1 MSSDESGVNEQNDD
15 DREAT
20 GAVSSLGGVP
30 RANGGGGGLTS
41 TDLAMLGHAMRTED
55 STLLQRYAVARN
67 AGLAFEGDRDYYE
80 VLGYDRDPDPEDYY
94 AAYLRNDIARRIVDA
109 KPNATWSERPHVVD
123 DANEGTSEEPET
135 EFEQAV
141 EYLFDEHRLLH
152 YLERADK
159 VSGIGEYGL
168 ILLGLAEDA
177 DENSNLDLSEPAT
190 EGDYRSLLDT
200 KDESGPD
207 DLAYLATFSQARV
220 TDIDTVD
227 DPTNPRYGLPES
239 YQIEFETAD
248 SSSTKVVHYTRVIH
262 IAEDLL
268 ENEVFGRPRL
278 EPVYNRLK
286 DLEKV
291 LGGSA
296 EMFWRGADR
305 KFQLNY
311 TGEGRV
317 GDGDEL
323 EEQAEEMIH
332 GLRNVMRT
340 QNTEVNQ
347 LDGEAVD
354 PSGIVEQEL
363 KHVAGTV
370 GIPLRIL
377 TGSERGELAST
388 QDRATFYEL
397 IDQRSEQFAEPQ
409 ILRPVLDRLVTLG
422 LLPEPSGG
430 GYSVEWPDR
439 FSLNELEKAQ
449 LEKETA
455 QALKSAAPMGNPGQL
470 ATVPEIRENVFGWS
484 PERGAEVS
492 SPDGGESGADVP
504 GDDGGGDVTDESDE
518 DRAAFDEVLDDLDP
532 DPEAQ
537 AALRG
542 TAQAD
547 GGTVAATLDEWLELP
562 VEACRRLVGNDEGVP
577 PTDDLDALYS
587 AYNDKRNMAVS
598 DLERWENSTCFE
610 DYASSS
616 SGDPQAAVDRNKR
629 LIRRSKDEWTA
640 DDRRD
645 AVRML
650 SFHERHGAQDSDQ
663 SVSAECDISPSTAG
677 QISWAFD
684 PTGRF
689 S

>member
-1 MSSDESGVNEQNDD
+1 MSSDDETD
-15 DREAT
+15 DRAAT
-20 GAVSSLGGVP
+20 GAVSNLGGVP
-30 RANGGGGGLTS
+30 RPAANTVGA
-41 TDLAMLGHAMRTED
+41 TDLAMLGHALATED

-67 AGLAFEGDRDYYE
+67 AGQAFAGDRDYYE

-94 AAYLRNDIARRIVDA
+94 ATYLRNDIARRIVDA
-109 KPNATWSERPHVVD
+109 EPNASWRERPDVVD
-123 DANEGTSEEPET
+123 DAEVGPEDEAET

-152 YLERADK
+152 YLERADT
-159 VSGIGEYGL
+159 VSGIGEYGV
-168 ILLGLAEDA
+168 ILLGLAETTEGD
-177 DENSNLDLSEPAT
+177 DDPSLDLNQPAT
-190 EGDYRSLLDT
+190 DGDYRSLLDT
-200 KDESGPD
+200 KDEDGAD

-220 TDIDTVD
+220 VDIETVD

-239 YQIEFETAD
+239 YDIEFETAD
-248 SSSTKVVHYTRVIH
+248 TASTKTVHYTRVVH

-278 EPVYNRLK
+278 EAVYNRLK

-340 QNTEVNQ
+340 QNTELNAIE
-347 LDGEAVD
+347 GEDVD
-354 PSGIVEQEL
+354 PTGVVEQEL

-388 QDRATFYEL
+388 QDRATFYER
-397 IDQRSEQFAEPQ
+397 IRERRERFCEPQ
-409 ILRPVLDRLVTLG
+409 ILRPLLDRLITLG
-422 LLPEPSGG
+422 LLPAPSGES
-430 GYSVEWPDR
+430 YTVEWPDL
-439 FSLNELEKAQ
+439 FSLNALEQAELRAQ
-449 LEKETA
+449 DAK
-455 QALKSAAPMGNPGQL
+455 ALKQAAPMGNPGQL
-470 ATVPEIRENVFGWS
+470 ATVPEIREQVFGWDG
-484 PERGAEVS
+484 ERGSEVS
-492 SPDGGESGADVP
+492 SDTPEGDTPPEDTDADI
-504 GDDGGGDVTDESDE
+504 TDEDATDREAFE
-518 DRAAFDEVLDDLDP
+518 DVLDDLDP

-537 AALRG
+537 ARLRG

-547 GGTVAATLDEWLELP
+547 GGLALDPPGWLDIDPNAARD
-562 VEACRRLVGNDEGVP
+562 LVSGQIPDS
-577 PTDDLDALYS
+577 DDLDALYS
-587 AYNDKRNMAVS
+587 AYNDKRNMSVS
-598 DLERWENSTCFE
+598 ALERWLDSTCFE
-610 DYASSS
+610 DYNASSS
-616 SGDPQAAVDRNKR
+616 GNPRAAVERNMR
-629 LIRRSKDEWTA
+629 LIERDKDEWTA
-640 DDRRD
+640 NDRRD

-663 SVSAECDISPSTAG
+663 FVSAECDLAPSTAG
-677 QISWAFD
+677 QISWALD
-684 PTGRF
+684 PTGRY